1 MIDIS
6 AKSDLMN
13 TCCSNSFSSSSNSSY
28 ELLSSSSAF
37 KLVENKKELMEYL
50 KEIGLLA
57 SEMNCSKCYTK
68 MHFAVKK
75 SFMCCQ
81 CKRELSIISGSKLT
95 IKEIFLLIYLWCKG
109 DLAYSTIKHCPE
121 INPKAV
127 YKWYS
132 TLREIVKQA
141 NKLHPPCFKQNVSAS
156 IQIDETLI
164 GKRRKYNEG
173 KYFKQEWLF

>member
-13 TCCSNSFSSSSNSSY
+13 TCCSNSFLSSSNSSY
-28 ELLSSSSAF
+28 ELISSSSAF
-37 KLVENKKELMEYL
+37 NLVENKKELMEYL

-68 MHFAVKK
+68 MHFTVKK
-75 SFMCCQ
+75 SFNDGYRFMCCQ

-109 DLAYSTIKHCPE
+109 DPAYSTIKHCPE
-121 INPKAV
+121 INPIQMVFHLERNRETGKQTT
-127 YKWYS
+127 S
-132 TLREIVKQA
+132 TMLQA
-141 NKLHPPCFKQNVSAS
+141 EC
-156 IQIDETLI
+156 IC
-164 GKRRKYNEG
+164 
-173 KYFKQEWLF
+173 